1 MASQI
6 WGLTSRLPPLTGPSN
21 PIANCVYARANQ
33 GQSIEF
39 PGVLGISYDKKEIAE
54 SCRKMAV
61 SSKMHRIITLAV
73 VFFLIDPA
81 LGQNDL
87 VPNAKAVQKGHAL
100 AIRLCGLCHVAA
112 PDQPYKPKMKPSVPS
127 FASIIR
133 KKRFD
138 AQSLTGFLVT
148 THRGLGNPR
157 GMPNLN
163 LTDVQIEQ
171 IVAYFL
177 SLQSQPRVTH

>member
-1 MASQI
+1 
-6 WGLTSRLPPLTGPSN
+6 
-21 PIANCVYARANQ
+21 
-33 GQSIEF
+33 
-39 PGVLGISYDKKEIAE
+39 
-54 SCRKMAV
+54 MAV
-61 SSKMHRIITLAV
+61 SSKMHLIMTLTF

-87 VPNAKAVQKGHAL
+87 VPNANDVQQGHAL
-100 AIRLCGLCHVAA
+100 AISLCGICHVAA
-112 PDQPYKPKMKPSVPS
+112 PDQPYKPKMKPPVPS

-133 KKRFD
+133 KKTFD

-148 THRGLGNPR
+148 THRGLDNPR

-163 LTDVQIEQ
+163 LTDVQIKQ

-177 SLQSQPRVTH
+177 SLQSQQRVTR